1 MKGVMC
7 VRHGDI
13 FYTDQIMA
21 MAMQDAS
28 AQRKVWQVR

>member
-21 MAMQDAS
+21 MQDAS